1 MTRAKPGLFDGTRV
15 RKDDARVSAYG
26 DVDELNAVLGLALA
40 FVREDDDLGP
50 CLFAIQ
56 RDLFTVG
63 AQLADPSARV
73 EAKRGAKAAFTE
85 DKVSQLEEWIDRF
98 ETQLEPLRQFI
109 LPGGSKGGATLHL
122 ARTRRPP
129 RRTARRRAGP
139 RDRHRPPHR
148 PLPEP
153 PVGLPVR
160 RRTARKPA
168 PSARGDPVVGEVSG
182 TELLFAHCQIC
193 RNALF
198 CRHHPPRWQYVSL
211 QSSRRTVIR
220 SEADPSGLFFAEA
233 SPNDQGSD
241 LDLVVS

>member
-1 MTRAKPGLFDGTRV
+1 MKIYTRTGDAGETGLFDGTRV

-85 DKVSQLEEWIDRF
+85 DKVRQLEEWIDRF
-98 ETQLEPLRQFI
+98 ETQLQPLRQFI

-122 ARTRRPP
+122 ARTVG
-129 RRTARRRAGP
+129 RRAERRVVALARETDIDP
-139 RDRHRPPHR
+139 LIVRYLNRLSDFLFVAARLENLHRRHEEIP
-148 PLPEP
+148 
-153 PVGLPVR
+153 
-160 RRTARKPA
+160 
-168 PSARGDPVVGEVSG
+168 
-182 TELLFAHCQIC
+182 
-193 RNALF
+193 
-198 CRHHPPRWQYVSL
+198 W
-211 QSSRRTVIR
+211 
-220 SEADPSGLFFAEA
+220 
-233 SPNDQGSD
+233 
-241 LDLVVS
+241 